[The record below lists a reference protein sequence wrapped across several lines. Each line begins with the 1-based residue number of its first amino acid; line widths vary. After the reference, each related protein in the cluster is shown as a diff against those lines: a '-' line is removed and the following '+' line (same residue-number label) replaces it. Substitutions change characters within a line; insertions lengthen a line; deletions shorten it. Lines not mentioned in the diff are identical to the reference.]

1 MLASLFVRGMLWHLA
16 SPAVCQVGVVTVFC
30 ACPGAEGLRVEFD
43 RQCSTERRH
52 DPLTV
57 MDSVNRIVSV
67 RSGGKGGW
75 LGVGGGW

>member
-1 MLASLFVRGMLWHLA
+1 MLACH
-16 SPAVCQVGVVTVFC
+16 
-30 ACPGAEGLRVEFD
+30 PGAEGLRVEFD

-67 RSGGKGGW
+67 RSGRKGGW
-75 LGVGGGW
+75 HGVVGTINVTKENTALHADVTLKGGQCAT

>member
-1 MLASLFVRGMLWHLA
+1 M
-16 SPAVCQVGVVTVFC
+16 
-30 ACPGAEGLRVEFD
+30 EFD

-75 LGVGGGW
+75 RGVVGTINVTKENTALHADVRLKGGQCAT